1 MKTSYQRVI
10 SGVCLTMAAMSS
22 SLALAATEVKKPV
35 RIIVAYAAGGASDTV
50 ARYVADK
57 LSPMIEQTV
66 IVENRPGADG
76 NIAAELVASTTERDN
91 YTLLVSGPSTHA
103 ANTTIYEELP
113 FDPDNDFRPMSSL
126 VNTPYVL
133 LVNPDRVKES
143 SLKEFLETQEK
154 SPTELFFA
162 SANVGG
168 RIAGELFTQQAELNG
183 INVPYKSSPQA
194 ITDLIR
200 GEFDYYFCDSVTA
213 IPQIEAGKVKA
224 LAIST
229 AARMENLPDTP
240 TMQDVGF
247 DDFDVSSW
255 IAIWSAAAVPAE
267 ESDFMAEK
275 IAEILSTEEAEKFI
289 TQRGLVPLPST
300 PDELREIQERDT
312 EEWGEIIISAG
323 MQQY

>member
-1 MKTSYQRVI
+1 MKISYQRVI
-10 SGVCLTMAAMSS
+10 RGVCLAMAAMSS
-22 SLALAATEVKKPV
+22 SLALAASEVKKPV
-35 RIIVAYAAGGASDTV
+35 RIIVAYAAGGASDTI

-57 LSPMIEQTV
+57 LSPMIGQTV

-76 NIAAELVASTTERDN
+76 NIAAELVASTTERDD

-103 ANTTIYEELP
+103 ANTTIYEELT

-133 LVNPDRVKES
+133 LVNPERVEES
-143 SLKEFLETQEK
+143 SLEEFLKKQEQ

-168 RIAGELFTQQAELNG
+168 RIAGEVFTQQAGLNG
-183 INVPYKSSPQA
+183 VNVPYKSSPQA

-229 AARMENLPDTP
+229 ADRMENLPNTP

-275 IAEILSTEEAEKFI
+275 IAEILSTEEAEQFI

-300 PDELREIQERDT
+300 PQELREIQERDT